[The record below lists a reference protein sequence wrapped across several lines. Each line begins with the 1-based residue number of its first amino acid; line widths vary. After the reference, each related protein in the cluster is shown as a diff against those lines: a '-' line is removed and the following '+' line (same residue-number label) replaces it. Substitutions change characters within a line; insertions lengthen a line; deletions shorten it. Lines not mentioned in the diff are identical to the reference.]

1 MFLNLPEQSLEVGAK
16 NSCVGGWRRG
26 NQFSVFRFATSSN
39 SSSSSSAG
47 CGQWEDGGEPALE
60 SIFLQ
65 NLVQKMLLLCFQSFQ
80 LQDKNW
86 LADQTSWHTN
96 RPDKLLLTS
105 NQVLPTST
113 KFCQLLPTSTKFFQF
128 LPNLTNCCKVKVS
141 DTATSTFVLCCL
153 VENCL
158 ASGNLFPSK
167 LCWWP
172 VWWQKAC

>member
-1 MFLNLPEQSLEVGAK
+1 MEEGEPVFCFQIRQQQQQQQQQQCWLWPVGR
-16 NSCVGGWRRG
+16 WRRACFRID
-26 NQFSVFRFATSSN
+26 FSAKPRPKNVITLFS
-39 SSSSSSAG
+39 
-47 CGQWEDGGEPALE
+47 
-60 SIFLQ
+60 
-65 NLVQKMLLLCFQSFQ
+65 KFQ

-113 KFCQLLPTSTKFFQF
+113 KFCQLLPTSIKFFQF

-158 ASGNLFPSK
+158 ASGNLFASK